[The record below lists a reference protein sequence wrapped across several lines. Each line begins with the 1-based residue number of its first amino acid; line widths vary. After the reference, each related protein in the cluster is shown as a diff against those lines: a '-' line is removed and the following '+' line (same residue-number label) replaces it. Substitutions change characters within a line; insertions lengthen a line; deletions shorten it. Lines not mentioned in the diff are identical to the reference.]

1 MEENSMILKNKVKIT
16 LKYLTIGLIVLTVF
30 SLLGFVFRLQIF
42 ELFNYNNNP
51 TTENLIHIAVLSVEK
66 KDGQRMD
73 KYVPEALGLANFVD
87 IASSERIFISKLK
100 NKTTYGNK
108 GNAYRTYYKLMIEY
122 VMYPFY
128 NEDYDEYQ
136 RRFQYYFPLMAE
148 EISQGSSWSLL
159 EWAHFYT
166 NIRRFTDAQYDRLIY
181 SLNYYLP
188 ESFVVTKEN
197 VGEAYERSYTFLIL
211 SYVYYEMGEIN
222 RFNEFENRASDIL
235 SEITRVKSE
244 SN

>member
-1 MEENSMILKNKVKIT
+1 MRQKNKIKIIWM
-16 LKYLTIGLIVLTVF
+16 YFTIGLIVLTVF

-42 ELFNYNNNP
+42 ELFNYKNNP
-51 TTENLIHIAVLSVEK
+51 TTENLIRIAVLSVEK

-87 IASSERIFISKLK
+87 IASSERIFISNLM
-100 NKTTYGNK
+100 NKTTYDNK

-122 VMYPFY
+122 VMHPLF

-148 EISQGSSWSLL
+148 DFSQGSSWSLL

-166 NIRRFTDAQYDRLIY
+166 NIKRFRDAQYDRLIY

-188 ESFVVTKEN
+188 EPFVVTKEN
-197 VGEAYERSYTFLIL
+197 VGEAYERAYTFFIL
-211 SYVYYEMGEIN
+211 SYVYYEIGEIN
-222 RFNEFENRASDIL
+222 RFNELENRASDL
-235 SEITRVKSE
+235 MSEIEKVKKHSDMMP
-244 SN
+244 